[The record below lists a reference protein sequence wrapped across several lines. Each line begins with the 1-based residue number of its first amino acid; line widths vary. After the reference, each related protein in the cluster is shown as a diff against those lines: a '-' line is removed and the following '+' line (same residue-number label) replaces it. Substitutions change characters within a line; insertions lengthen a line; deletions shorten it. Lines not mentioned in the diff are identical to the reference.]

1 MSVTAQAAEQVKSW
15 LKTTIGTA
23 LGLVSGAV
31 AMYFTSFVDRVIKPA
46 KPVANFAVHMSGLTV
61 SFENRSV
68 GADRLR
74 WDFGDGSPL
83 EFLPSDEAV
92 VRHTYAKPGTYTV
105 KLAVTNLVN
114 ETNERAVTIEV
125 KDSRAEKGTVEKPI
139 IADITVRPPGKP
151 GQPVYAPATFQFEAT
166 ADNSSLLI
174 WDFGDGKGVQT
185 GESTMQWTFEKPGTY
200 TVKVC
205 AFNGKQKVE
214 QRIPVT
220 VHEAPLQA
228 VRVTLTVTT
237 SGTRVETKP
246 RTVRTSREI
255 SVARGQAV
263 PRSIDQVLPATPGWE
278 ISRAELQAEASRSRN
293 VLDIVPLVAADRKTV
308 KVVGTVALSVTPGV
322 AVLHE
327 ELILVEQRRVPA
339 TLEPSEPFVVSV
351 PIPGSQVLRLPDLE
365 GEWLEV
371 QRRYSCIV
379 SVENEVVWR
388 GPQLPQGVS
397 VTVGGKTYRL
407 SAVQQR
413 EAIELQVS
421 TGEVATR

>member
-23 LGLVSGAV
+23 LGLISGAM

-46 KPVANFAVHMSGLTV
+46 KPVANFAVHQSGLTV

-83 EFLPSDEAV
+83 EFLPGDETV
-92 VRHTYAKPGTYTV
+92 VRHNYAKPGTYTV
-105 KLAVTNLVN
+105 KLVVTNLVN

-125 KDSRAEKGTVEKPI
+125 KDNRAEKGTGDKPV

-185 GESTMQWTFEKPGTY
+185 GESTMQWTFDKPGTY
-200 TVKVC
+200 TVRVC

-214 QRIPVT
+214 QRVPVT
-220 VHEAPLQA
+220 VHEAPPQTI
-228 VRVTLTVTT
+228 RVTLTVTT

-246 RTVRTSREI
+246 RSVRASREL
-255 SVARGQAV
+255 SVARGQAM

-278 ISRAELQAEASRSRN
+278 ISRVERQVDASRSRN
-293 VLDIVPLVAADRKTV
+293 VIDIVPLVASDRKTV
-308 KVVGTVALSVTPGV
+308 KVVGTVALPGTPGV

-327 ELILVEQRRVPA
+327 ELILIEQRRVPT
-339 TLEPSEPFVVSV
+339 TLETSEPFVVSV
-351 PIPGSQVLRLPDLE
+351 PVPGSQVLRLPDLG
-365 GEWLEV
+365 GEWLDV
-371 QRRYSCIV
+371 QRRYSCV
-379 SVENEVVWR
+379 VTVENEVVWR

-397 VTVGGKTYRL
+397 VKVGGKTYHL
-407 SAVQQR
+407 SAVQHK
-413 EAIELQVS
+413 ESVEMHVG
-421 TGEVATR
+421 TGELATR